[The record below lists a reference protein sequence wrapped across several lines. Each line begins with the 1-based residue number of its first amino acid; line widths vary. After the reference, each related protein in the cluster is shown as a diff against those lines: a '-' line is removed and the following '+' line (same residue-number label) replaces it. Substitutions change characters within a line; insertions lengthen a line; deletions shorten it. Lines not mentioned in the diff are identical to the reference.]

1 MPSFPH
7 PARTLT
13 FVGWRV
19 TICPMTPL
27 PEATTPPGPKH
38 PPTLRTHIA
47 YLADEQVARPLGV
60 RVVEPP
66 LDTRQATR
74 GNLYAVVELIGN
86 HPEREALSER
96 LLSAIQRTYYTAKG
110 SQSHVLSEALREAD
124 RSVQEF
130 NAQST
135 VQPLRA
141 GMIVVALLGE
151 RLLIVGLGSALALVT
166 SGSNVDVYPPSAQ
179 TALVSESEPQWEIY
193 RQELPVGGSLFLG
206 SGRCQQQLTLRLI
219 ASTVAYVDEENYSDA
234 AAYLREQAGHR
245 DLPGLLIVCRHG
257 LATPSTTAVIGDGED
272 VGAVKPAGLPAAF
285 RRSRPGAGLP
295 AAVGAQPPVHSV
307 SMQEP
312 PLTQPATPPTQA
324 SIPEHSPA
332 AEQTEAVALSAM
344 TTPSAVNTLPASDP
358 PRITSPLTV
367 TSGVTTG
374 AKTSLQRARD
384 FLGNMLPDPASAHPA
399 TATNRQ
405 NTATVRSVA
414 AVATPAEQAYKGTGE
429 LPVAP
434 TAPPVRT
441 QGGRARLYILAAV
454 IILALIPVIV
464 FAVYWQQGRE
474 NQQQG
479 EQAIELANARY
490 ASANDALNSG
500 DKVNARAQLGLA
512 QSALK
517 DAQAILGRDDRIDTL
532 NQQIQLDLAEVLQVQ
547 PLYGLVA
554 PLVRFPPEA
563 QPQRVLVVDQDI
575 YVMDVGRQ
583 LVQRFR
589 LDPTTNTVPD
599 QEGEIVL
606 RAGDTVGNATVGRLA
621 DMAWQLPIPGIED
634 KPNLLVL
641 DHSNNIFRYDA
652 RVEGAALLEVE
663 DKGSW
668 RIPTQIETYSGRF
681 YVADEGAGQ
690 IFKYESRE
698 TGKITGAPEPWF
710 SVQTPVNLTGL
721 QNLKIDGDIWL
732 LFNNGTIL
740 RYRQGEQ
747 VPFSLENSVGLVSG
761 PVDMVVGDQ
770 GDSMIY
776 LADSQ
781 EERILVFDKNGKY
794 QRQLVAPEGHILRGL
809 SGLFVDEV
817 TSSLYIL
824 TQSALYEHALV
835 N

>member
-1 MPSFPH
+1 
-7 PARTLT
+7 
-13 FVGWRV
+13 
-19 TICPMTPL
+19 MTPS
-27 PEATTPPGPKH
+27 PEATTPAVQKH

-47 YLADEQVARPLGV
+47 YLADEQVEQPMGV

-66 LDTRQATR
+66 PDTRQATR

-86 HPEREALSER
+86 HPEREAFSER

-130 NAQST
+130 NAQSAAQPPA
-135 VQPLRA
+135 QPLRA
-141 GMIVVALLGE
+141 GIIVVALLGE
-151 RLLIVGLGSALALVT
+151 RLLIVGLGSAFALVT
-166 SGSNVDVYPPSAQ
+166 SGSNVDIYPPSAQ

-193 RQELPVGGSLFLG
+193 RQELPAGGSLFLG

-219 ASTVAYVDEENYSDA
+219 ASTVAYMDEENYSDA
-234 AAYLREQAGHR
+234 AAYLREQAGQR
-245 DLPGLLIVCRHG
+245 DLPGLLIVCTHG
-257 LATPSTTAVIGDGED
+257 LATPLTTAVAGEGKD

-285 RRSRPGAGLP
+285 RRSRPAGLP
-295 AAVGAQPPVHSV
+295 AAVGAQPPFHSV
-307 SMQEP
+307 PTQEP
-312 PLTQPATPPTQA
+312 SLTQPAPPPVHAVT
-324 SIPEHSPA
+324 PEHFPA
-332 AEQTEAVALSAM
+332 PEQTVAVALSAI
-344 TTPSAVNTLPASDP
+344 TTLSAANTRPASDP
-358 PRITSPLTV
+358 SPITSSISV

-374 AKTSLQRARD
+374 AKTGLQRARD
-384 FLGNMLPDPASAHPA
+384 FLGNMLPDPVSARPA
-399 TATNRQ
+399 TAANRQ
-405 NTATVRSVA
+405 NAALVRPVA
-414 AVATPAEQAYKGTGE
+414 EGATPAEQASKGAE
-429 LPVAP
+429 KFSVAAAAP
-434 TAPPVRT
+434 PPVRA

-454 IILALIPVIV
+454 IILTLIPVIV

-500 DKVNARAQLGLA
+500 DKVNARTQLGLA
-512 QSALK
+512 QSSLK
-517 DAQAILGRDDRIDTL
+517 DAQAILGRDERIDTL
-532 NQQIQLDLAEVLQVQ
+532 NQQIQVDLAEVLQVQ

-589 LDPTTNTVPD
+589 LDPAANSVPD

-606 RAGDTVGNATVGRLA
+606 RTGDQVGNATVGRLA

-652 RVEGAALLEVE
+652 RVEGAALLEIE
-663 DKGSW
+663 DKNSW
-668 RIPTQIETYSGRF
+668 RTPTQIETYSGRF
-681 YVADEGAGQ
+681 YVADEEAGQ

-747 VPFSLENSVGLVSG
+747 VPFSLENSVGLVNG

-770 GDSMIY
+770 GNSMIY

-781 EERILVFDKNGKY
+781 EERILVFDKDGKY